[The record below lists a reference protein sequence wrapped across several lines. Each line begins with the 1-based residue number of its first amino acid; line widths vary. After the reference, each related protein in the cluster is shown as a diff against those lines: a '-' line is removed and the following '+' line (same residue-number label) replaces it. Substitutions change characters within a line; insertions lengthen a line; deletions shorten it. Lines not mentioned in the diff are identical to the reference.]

1 MPSISGSLYK
11 LSGYLFFHCVGG
23 QAVSARKIDQSN
35 IQIMVFNGTLYF
47 LNGYTWPVCHFQICT
62 GVSIEKCCLSAVRI
76 SDEADSQIFSHRNL
90 PH

>member
-1 MPSISGSLYK
+1 MEE
-11 LSGYLFFHCVGG
+11 
-23 QAVSARKIDQSN
+23 VSHTDEINGKEAY
-35 IQIMVFNGTLYF
+35 NGTPEENVKAHLKESLDVLFGSYA
-47 LNGYTWPVCHFQICT
+47 WPVCHFQICT